1 MNEVGK
7 FIMRDLKHISIN
19 YSLTLEKRV
28 KKLCSFILKAYGYK
42 IKLND
47 FYFCSIN
54 EKDMIEFDFTPSH
67 IELQGRCAET
77 HDETSVIP
85 IIHSGQIYHVSYEA
99 FLWTMLEET
108 LDIRV
113 DACEPNVVMSSSSKE
128 IISRTYS
135 FMISTEEEP
144 TYEEQK
150 GCHDYHYEKENGGC

>member
-7 FIMRDLKHISIN
+7 FVMRDLKHISID

-28 KKLCSFILKAYGYK
+28 KELCSYILKAYGYK
-42 IKLND
+42 IKL
-47 FYFCSIN
+47 IN
-54 EKDMIEFDFTPSH
+54 CEKDSIEFDFTPSH

-85 IIHSGQIYHVSYEA
+85 IIHSNQIYHVSYES

-113 DACEPNVVMSSSSKE
+113 DVCEPMVTINQNNKIV
-128 IISRTYS
+128 SRTYS
-135 FMISTEEEP
+135 FIITTEEEP
-144 TYEEQK
+144 SYEEQK
-150 GCHDYHYEKENGGC
+150 GCHDYHYEKENGGE

>member
-1 MNEVGK
+1 MNEIGK
-7 FIMRDLKHISIN
+7 FIMRDLKYISID
-19 YSLTLEKRV
+19 YAWDLEKRV
-28 KKLCSFILKAYGYK
+28 KKLCSYIAKAYGYK
-42 IKLND
+42 IKL
-47 FYFCSIN
+47 IN
-54 EKDMIEFDFTPSH
+54 YSENFSIEFDFTPSH

-85 IIHSGQIYHVSYEA
+85 IIHCGQIYHVSYEA

-113 DACEPNVVMSSSSKE
+113 DTCEPNINMSSFSKE

-144 TYEEQK
+144 SYEEQK